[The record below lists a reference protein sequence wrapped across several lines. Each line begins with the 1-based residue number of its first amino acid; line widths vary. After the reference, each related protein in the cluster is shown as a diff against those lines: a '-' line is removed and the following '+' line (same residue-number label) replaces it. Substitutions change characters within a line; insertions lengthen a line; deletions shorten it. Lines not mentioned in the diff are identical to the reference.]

1 MVNYLKICLYFLLM
15 KAFVYINSLS
25 GAGYA
30 EEYYNKY
37 LKEFIN
43 THFSEIEIINIPCC
57 NNDYRVN
64 ICDNNESNTI
74 FIVGGDGTLSMT
86 IEKILEFSDF
96 EDLEIPIF
104 ICPFGSG
111 NGIAK
116 NLDIDPYNLK
126 IDCNKKYIRP
136 LQMFIKEV
144 EKKSFLSQT
153 WGIISDIDINTEF
166 LRSIGD
172 LRYYY
177 GILKSIILPNYYK
190 GICSITDSDNFTTE
204 IDGSFLF
211 FCSSN
216 APWISKDFKIAPL
229 SDIYTQEID
238 ILLIRKELNFFD
250 RLKLIY
256 YLATE
261 SIHLLDFVEYFKA
274 KEYNLKLLDDRS
286 FIVSD
291 GEKILSNEIKVKT
304 SDKKFLFYCNN

>member
-1 MVNYLKICLYFLLM
+1 
-15 KAFVYINSLS
+15 
-25 GAGYA
+25 
-30 EEYYNKY
+30 
-37 LKEFIN
+37 
-43 THFSEIEIINIPCC
+43 
-57 NNDYRVN
+57 
-64 ICDNNESNTI
+64 
-74 FIVGGDGTLSMT
+74 
-86 IEKILEFSDF
+86 
-96 EDLEIPIF
+96 
-104 ICPFGSG
+104 
-111 NGIAK
+111 
-116 NLDIDPYNLK
+116 
-126 IDCNKKYIRP
+126 
-136 LQMFIKEV
+136 MFIKEV